1 MDNNNHSNKKFGNL
15 LFPLI
20 LISAG
25 VVFLLQ
31 NLGLLA
37 GNVWNMLFRLWPL
50 LVILLGLND
59 LIRNRG
65 IVGPTISIGIGSIF
79 LLSNLNILNW
89 DTWMTIMRLW
99 PILIIAIGL
108 EIFIGRKSIWLSS
121 IGVGMTLALLAAG
134 LWYSGGIQG
143 VNSVIASP
151 AEMEITSEEIE
162 QDLDDAKSAY
172 VNIESSVGKLTIDS
186 LSDDKL
192 FIEGKI
198 YSVEQE
204 KITESYKI
212 SDDKINYYLG
222 SEFDTGNI
230 NNFSD
235 FNNNERLSWEL
246 NLTEEI
252 PLFLD
257 ISLGVGESE
266 LDLSDLQISE
276 FNLNMGVGQTTLTLP
291 NGQYQAQIDGGV
303 GQTIVHL
310 PDEGEIELNVDG
322 GVGEIRIY
330 IPEDMPAKIYVDRGI
345 AGLSIPSSYD
355 KDEDVYTS
363 PRFNKNKDHIK
374 IYISQGIGSI
384 VVREE

>member
-1 MDNNNHSNKKFGNL
+1 MDNNNHSNKNFGNL

-65 IVGPTISIGIGSIF
+65 IVGPTISIGIGSVF

-151 AEMEITSEEIE
+151 TGMEITSEEIE

-303 GQTIVHL
+303 GQTIIHL

-330 IPEDMPAKIYVDRGI
+330 IPENMPAKIYVDRGI
-345 AGLSIPSSYD
+345 AGLDIPSSYNQD
-355 KDEDVYTS
+355 DDVYTS
-363 PRFNKNKDHIK
+363 PNFSEKKDHLV
-374 IYISQGIGSI
+374 IYISQGIGNISI
-384 VVREE
+384 RED